1 MPAPKTAKRP
11 PGGANAV
18 NPPPPRIQI
27 GRPEPMIDCGRY
39 PSKRTVGDAVEVTA
53 DIFADGHDVVRAVV
67 RSCPP
72 GSEHWVENPMVRI
85 DAHID
90 GDRWAGAFDVDR
102 LGRYTWTIEA
112 WIDAFASWREELS
125 RKIDAGQPD
134 LSGEL
139 SEGEVLLEQAVARAT
154 GADRTRIERA
164 LASLHEADADPE
176 IALDPE
182 LFAAIARYPDRTRS
196 TTMASRLH
204 VDVDPVKARFGT
216 WYELFPRSWGGLR
229 GVTEQVPELARLGF
243 DVLYLPPVH
252 PIGLTNRKGANNR
265 LEAGPGDPGSPWAIG
280 DATGGHD
287 ALHPDLGTMEDF
299 DTLVRVAGEEGIDIA
314 LDFAI
319 QCSADHPWLT
329 EHPEWFNRR
338 PDGTLKYAENP
349 PKKYQ
354 DIYNVNWDSADWQ
367 GLWDA
372 LRDIVRFWAGH
383 GVKIF
388 RVDNPHTKPL
398 AFWEWLIAELREE
411 HPDIIF
417 LAEAFTRAAMMRQLA
432 KVGFN
437 QSYTY
442 FTWKSSKWEL
452 MDYVTELAT
461 SGMQEYYRPNFF
473 VNTPDILTEELQH
486 GGPPKFASRLVLGAT
501 LSPTYGVYSGFEN
514 FERVAVRPGSE
525 EYENS
530 EKYEIKRRTLNG
542 PLLSLIERVNAIRRD
557 NEALQHLDNVQF
569 LTTEN
574 DALIA
579 YAKRTGD
586 NIIIVVVTLD
596 PVTAQEGVVVV
607 PYGLGLPPVFTVT
620 DLLSGESFDWRMG
633 RNFVRLD
640 PYRVAH
646 LLRVTTSSA

>member
-1 MPAPKTAKRP
+1 MPAPKTAKP
-11 PGGANAV
+11 PPARTKPVA
-18 NPPPPRIQI
+18 PPPPRIQI
-27 GRPEPMIDCGRY
+27 NAPEPMIDCGRY
-39 PSKRTVGDAVEVTA
+39 PSKRTVGDAVAVSA
-53 DIFADGHDVVRAVV
+53 DIFADGHDVLRAVV
-67 RSCPP
+67 RSRAP
-72 GSEHWVENPMVRI
+72 GARRWEENPMVRI
-85 DAHID
+85 DAHVA
-90 GDRWAGAFDVDR
+90 GDRWAGEFRVDS
-102 LGRYTWTIEA
+102 LGRHTWTIEA
-112 WIDAFASWREELS
+112 WTDAFASWREELR
-125 RKIDAGQPD
+125 RKIDAGQTD

-139 SEGEVLLEQAVARAT
+139 SEGEVLLEQAVARAKGT
-154 GADRTRIERA
+154 DRKRIERA
-164 LASLHEADADPE
+164 LACLREDRANPE

-182 LFAAIARYPDRTRS
+182 LFAAVERYPDRSRS
-196 TTMASRLH
+196 TTMDRELH

-216 WYELFPRSWGGLR
+216 WYELFPRSWGGLK
-229 GVTEQVPELARLGF
+229 GVRKQLPELARLGF

-252 PIGLTNRKGANNR
+252 PIGLTNRKGRNNS
-265 LEAGPGDPGSPWAIG
+265 LAAGPNDPGSPWAIG

-287 ALHPDLGTMEDF
+287 ALHPDLGTMDDF
-299 DTLVRVAGEEGIDIA
+299 DALVRAARNEGIDIA

-329 EHPEWFNRR
+329 EHPEWFNHR

-354 DIYNVNWDSADWQ
+354 DIYNVNWDCDDWQ
-367 GLWDA
+367 GLWNA
-372 LRDIVRFWAGH
+372 LRDVLRFWAGH
-383 GVKIF
+383 GVNIF

-398 AFWEWLIAELREE
+398 AFWEWVIAELRKD
-411 HPDIIF
+411 HPEVIF

-452 MDYVTELAT
+452 TDYVSELAT

-514 FERVAVRPGSE
+514 FERTPVRPGSE

-530 EKYEIKRRTLNG
+530 EKYEIKQRSLNG
-542 PLLSLIERVNAIRRD
+542 PLLSLIERINAVRRE
-557 NEALQHLDNVQF
+557 NEALQHLDNIQF

-586 NIIIVVVTLD
+586 NIVIVVVTLD
-596 PVTAQEGVVVV
+596 PVSAQEGVVVI

-646 LLRVTTSSA
+646 LLRVTT

>member
-1 MPAPKTAKRP
+1 MPAPKTAKP
-11 PGGANAV
+11 A
-18 NPPPPRIQI
+18 PPRIQI
-27 GRPEPMIDCGRY
+27 GQPAPMIDCGRY
-39 PSKRTVGDAVEVTA
+39 ATKRTVGDSVAVGA
-53 DIFADGHDVVRAVV
+53 DIFADGHDVLRAVV

-72 GSEHWVENPMVRI
+72 GSTRWEENPMVRI
-85 DAHID
+85 DAHVD
-90 GDRWAGAFDVDR
+90 GDRWVGGFAVDR

-112 WIDAFASWREELS
+112 WTDAFASWREELR
-125 RKIDAGQPD
+125 RKLEAGQVD

-139 SEGEVLLEQAVARAT
+139 SEGEVLLEQAAARAK
-154 GADRTRIERA
+154 GADRSLIERA
-164 LASLHEADADPE
+164 LAGLREDAANPE

-182 LFAAIARYPDRTRS
+182 LFVAIERYPDRSRS
-196 TTMASRLH
+196 TTMERSLH
-204 VDVDPVKARFGT
+204 VDVDPVRGRFGT
-216 WYELFPRSWGGLR
+216 WYELFPRSWGGLP
-229 GVTEQVPELARLGF
+229 GVTTQLPELARLGF
-243 DVLYLPPVH
+243 DVLYLPPIH

-265 LEAGPGDPGSPWAIG
+265 LEAGPDDPGSPWAIG
-280 DATGGHD
+280 DATGGHT
-287 ALHPDLGTMEDF
+287 ALHPELGTMEDF
-299 DTLVRVAGEEGIDIA
+299 ATLVRVAGEEGIAIA

-354 DIYNVNWDSADWQ
+354 DIYNVNWDCADWQ
-367 GLWDA
+367 GLWNA
-372 LRDIVRFWAGH
+372 LRDVLRYWADR
-383 GVKIF
+383 GVTIF

-398 AFWEWLIAELREE
+398 AFWEWVIAELRKE
-411 HPDIIF
+411 HPEVIF

-442 FTWKSSKWEL
+442 FTWKSTKWEL
-452 MDYVTELAT
+452 ADYVTELAT

-514 FERVAVRPGSE
+514 FERVPVRPGSE

-530 EKYEIKRRTLNG
+530 EKYEIKQRSLNG
-542 PLLSLIERVNAIRRD
+542 PLLSLIERINAVRRE
-557 NEALQHLDNVQF
+557 NPALQHLDNIQF

-586 NIIIVVVTLD
+586 NIIIIVVTLD
-596 PVTAQEGVVVV
+596 PVSAQEGVVVV

-646 LLRVTTSSA
+646 LLRVTTST

>member
-1 MPAPKTAKRP
+1 MPAPKTAKP
-11 PGGANAV
+11 PPRRANPV
-18 NPPPPRIQI
+18 VPPPPRIQI

-39 PSKRTVGDAVEVTA
+39 PSKRTVGDAVSVSA
-53 DIFADGHDVVRAVV
+53 DIFADGHDVLRAVV
-67 RSCPP
+67 RSKAP
-72 GSEHWVENPMVRI
+72 GTRRWEENPMVRI
-85 DAHID
+85 DAHVD
-90 GDRWAGAFDVDR
+90 GDRWAGEFQVDR
-102 LGRYTWTIEA
+102 LGRHTWTIEA
-112 WIDAFASWREELS
+112 WTDAFASWREELR

-139 SEGEVLLEQAVARAT
+139 SEGEVLLEQAAARAK
-154 GADRTRIERA
+154 GADRKLIERA
-164 LASLHEADADPE
+164 LACLRDDGANPE
-176 IALDPE
+176 IALDRE
-182 LFAAIARYPDRTRS
+182 LFAAIERYPDRSRS
-196 TTMASRLH
+196 TTMERELH

-216 WYELFPRSWGGLR
+216 WYELFPRSWGGLQ
-229 GVTEQVPELARLGF
+229 GVTRQLPELARLGF

-252 PIGLTNRKGANNR
+252 PIGQTNRKGANNS
-265 LEAGPGDPGSPWAIG
+265 LEAGPDDPGSPWAIG
-280 DATGGHD
+280 DASGGHD

-299 DTLVRVAGEEGIDIA
+299 DALVRVARGEDIDVA

-354 DIYNVNWDSADWQ
+354 DIYNVNWDCEDWK
-367 GLWDA
+367 GLWNA
-372 LRDIVRFWAGH
+372 LRDVVRFWAGH
-383 GVKIF
+383 GVTIF

-398 AFWEWLIAELREE
+398 AFWEWLIAELRKD
-411 HPDIIF
+411 HPDVIF

-501 LSPTYGVYSGFEN
+501 LSPTYGIYSGFEN
-514 FERVAVRPGSE
+514 FERVPVRPGSE

-530 EKYEIKRRTLNG
+530 EKYEIKQRTLNG
-542 PLLSLIERVNAIRRD
+542 PLLSLIERINAIRSA
-557 NEALQHLDNVQF
+557 NEALQHLDNIQF

-596 PVTAQEGVVVV
+596 PVSAQEGVVVI

-646 LLRVTTSSA
+646 LLRVTTS

>member
-1 MPAPKTAKRP
+1 MPAPKTAKHP
-11 PGGANAV
+11 PRGPDAV
-18 NPPPPRIQI
+18 KPPPPRIQI

-39 PSKRTVGDAVEVTA
+39 PSKRTVGDAVAVSA
-53 DIFADGHDVVRAVV
+53 DIFADGHDVLRAVV
-67 RSCPP
+67 RSYAP
-72 GSEHWVENPMVRI
+72 GSKRWVENPMVRI

-90 GDRWAGAFDVDR
+90 GDRWAGAFAVDR

-112 WIDAFASWREELS
+112 WTDAFASWREELS

-134 LSGEL
+134 VSGEL
-139 SEGEVLLEQAVARAT
+139 SEGEVLLEQAAARAK
-154 GADRTRIERA
+154 GADRARIERA
-164 LASLHEADADPE
+164 LAGLRDEGANPE

-182 LFAAIARYPDRTRS
+182 LFAAIARYPDRARS
-196 TTMASRLH
+196 TTMADRLH

-229 GVTEQVPELARLGF
+229 GVTEQLPELARLGF

-265 LEAGPGDPGSPWAIG
+265 LVAGPDDPGSPWAIG
-280 DATGGHD
+280 DASGGHD
-287 ALHPDLGTMEDF
+287 ALHPELGTMEDF
-299 DTLVRVAGEEGIDIA
+299 DTLVRVAGEESIDIA

-354 DIYNVNWDSADWQ
+354 DIYNVNWDSEDWQ
-367 GLWDA
+367 GLWNA
-372 LRDIVRFWAGH
+372 LRDVVRFWAGH

-398 AFWEWLIAELREE
+398 AFWEWLIAELREDY
-411 HPDIIF
+411 PDIIF

-514 FERVAVRPGSE
+514 FERVPARPGSE

-542 PLLSLIERVNAIRRD
+542 PLLSLIERINAIRRD
-557 NEALQHLDNVQF
+557 NEALQHLDNIQF

-586 NIIIVVVTLD
+586 NIVIVVVTLD
-596 PVTAQEGVVVV
+596 PVSAQEGVVVV